1 MEDIIRMVSR
11 QGFIEVL
18 NKRLANSPGTRR
30 RQIFYDMEDEME
42 MNYGGNVFPSYE
54 AFRQY
59 YYRHIT
65 AKSRRH

>member
-18 NKRLANSPGTRR
+18 QKRLAKRPGTRR
-30 RQIFYDMEDEME
+30 RLIYYEMEDEME
-42 MNYGGNVFPSYE
+42 MEYGGTVFPSYE

-65 AKSRRH
+65 AKSRR

>member
-1 MEDIIRMVSR
+1 MKDIIRMVSR

-18 NKRLANSPGTRR
+18 NKRLANSPEMSRS
-30 RQIFYDMEDEME
+30 QMFYKMEDEME
-42 MNYGGNVFPSYE
+42 MEYGGTVFPSYD

-65 AKSRRH
+65 AKSRH